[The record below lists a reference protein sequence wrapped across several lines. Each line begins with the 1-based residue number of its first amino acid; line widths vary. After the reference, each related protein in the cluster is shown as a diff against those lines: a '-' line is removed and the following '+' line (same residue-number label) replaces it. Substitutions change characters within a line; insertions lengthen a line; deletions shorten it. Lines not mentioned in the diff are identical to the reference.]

1 MMSKLLFR
9 FRDLSCPIGE
19 TINQHVNIIKIK
31 DSVWWGWWNK
41 GHEKLPMEILTE
53 ILPQGK
59 GQVAEVF
66 LFDSGQKKFYLA
78 KCKDFKTNKSGMKA
92 PEKVLKTPKYYKTNT
107 HQLWLKLVSIEEIQA
122 SEIVGAMSFE
132 PMPELFSEE
141 THYEIYDNKVIHSPE
156 ELAEQNRTIWKIR
169 DRLDT
174 DSQHLVKLK
183 SLSQLEPSHFDR
195 QFKVTGRDSILW
207 LSDLH
212 FDSNG
217 HHQFPLQT
225 HEQAQGQPLSDI
237 LQQKF
242 FGGQTNK
249 SDIATLLYS
258 GDLTWKGAP
267 EEFKLVQQ
275 FTDNLHSPNGLDKS
289 WLAICPGNHD
299 IKFESEVPADIPR
312 ALEVAKQAF
321 SDFYNNYF
329 DIRPNEFLCSGR
341 KFMMA
346 GTIPVEIVLLNSVQL
361 QQIAGKFQGLGYVSE
376 EQLQHVEREM
386 GYIKS
391 DGVTLKRKPRNVTRI
406 CVMHH
411 HLIPVSVDQKAMLDG
426 SYSTILDAER
436 LSRWLTKHNFDFLLH
451 GHMHQNFH
459 CEINRQEL
467 THSSNLDKPF
477 NKLNILSVGS
487 CGVVEAHTGEQKGNW
502 VCKIKFGQEAII
514 FEYSKIGL
522 YNGKQAEDYRLEF
535 PYNA

>member
-1 MMSKLLFR
+1 MSKLLFR

-19 TINQHVNIIKIK
+19 TINQHKEIIQKK

-41 GHEKLPMEILTE
+41 GHEKLPMDVLSEL
-53 ILPQGK
+53 LPSGN
-59 GQVAEVF
+59 GDIEDIF
-66 LFDSGQKKFYLA
+66 LFDSGQKKFFKA
-78 KCKDFKTNKSGMKA
+78 KCKAFKANATGIMAPEDAAKTPEYYITNK
-92 PEKVLKTPKYYKTNT
+92 
-107 HQLWLKLVSIEEIQA
+107 HQLWLKLLSIEEIEQ
-122 SEIVGAMSFE
+122 SEVAGVMTYEA
-132 PMPELFSEE
+132 MPELFTEE

-169 DRLDT
+169 DRISS
-174 DSQHLVKLK
+174 DSQHLIKLQT
-183 SLSQLEPSHFDR
+183 LSQLEPSHFDR
-195 QFKVTGRDSILW
+195 QFRVTPRDSILW

-212 FDSNG
+212 FDSSG
-217 HHQFPLQT
+217 HHQFPLEVNERPQ
-225 HEQAQGQPLSDI
+225 ERPLSDI

-242 FGGQTNK
+242 FGGRSSKT
-249 SDIATLLYS
+249 DIATLLYS
-258 GDLTWKGAP
+258 GDLTWTGAS
-267 EEFKLVQQ
+267 EEYELVKK
-275 FTDNLHSPNGLDKS
+275 FTENLHSPNGLDKS
-289 WLAICPGNHD
+289 WLAVCPGNHD
-299 IKFESEVPADIPR
+299 IKFETEIPPDVTR
-312 ALEVAKQAF
+312 ALEDAKEPYAN
-321 SDFYNNYF
+321 FYNSYF

-376 EQLQHVEREM
+376 EQLEHVEHEM
-386 GYIKS
+386 GYLEKDGTTIKS
-391 DGVTLKRKPRNVTRI
+391 KPRNVTRI

-411 HLIPVSVDQKAMLDG
+411 HLIPVSVDQRAILDG

-459 CEINRQEL
+459 CEISRQEL
-467 THSSNLDKPF
+467 THSSNVDKSF

-487 CGVVEAHTGEQKGNW
+487 CGVVDSHTGEQRGNW
-502 VCKIKFGQEAII
+502 VCKIKFGQESIR
-514 FEYSKIGL
+514 FEYSKISL
-522 YNGKQAEDYRLEF
+522 YSSSTAEDYTLEF